1 MFFSR
6 KMIFFAKKLL
16 TNVPKRGILL
26 CIDAKPKRKKSS
38 RANVLSREPQAVKLR
53 QVRLCE
59 WAFEGEPKSETRVGF
74 DGSAPVTVGDTYDG
88 T

>member
-1 MFFSR
+1 M
-6 KMIFFAKKLL
+6 
-16 TNVPKRGILL
+16 
-26 CIDAKPKRKKSS
+26 
-38 RANVLSREPQAVKLR
+38 LSREPQTVKLR

-74 DGSAPVTVGDTYDG
+74 DGSAPVTVGDAYDG